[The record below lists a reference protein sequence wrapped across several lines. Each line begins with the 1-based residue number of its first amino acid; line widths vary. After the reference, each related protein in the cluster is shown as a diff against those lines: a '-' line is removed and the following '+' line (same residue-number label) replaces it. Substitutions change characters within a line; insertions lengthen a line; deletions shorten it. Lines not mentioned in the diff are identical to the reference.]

1 MGVTI
6 CAGFGEPE
14 VVLAVASKQ
23 PMVVGLRDLQAG
35 AGSMPGLK
43 GLPTL
48 GSGKKSTRAG
58 GGKFKKRKK

>member
-35 AGSMPGLK
+35 ASVDADRGW
-43 GLPTL
+43 
-48 GSGKKSTRAG
+48 
-58 GGKFKKRKK
+58 FW